1 MEDLALLDLL
11 ECPVCFER
19 LDVTAK
25 VLPCQ
30 HTFCKP
36 CLQRIQRARKELRCP
51 ECRSPVSCGIEEL
64 PANLLLVR
72 LLDGLRNGQ
81 GCLEPVLGKRQT
93 MFNNQDFFTKAND
106 LRSLHGN
113 QHKMIQNA
121 KITGVICAKALYD
134 YGGQM
139 PGDLRFKTG
148 DIIILHRQVD
158 DNWYHGEINGVSGIF
173 PASFVQVIR
182 HLPQSPPPLCKALY
196 NFDLKDKD
204 ENENKDCLTFLKDD
218 IIMVIRRVDEN
229 WAEGMLGDK
238 VGIFPVSFVEMN
250 SVAKQLLEIKN
261 TCNTLHSGKDD
272 SLGSTFSTTNSSTC
286 LKIPSVS
293 KKRQTQ
299 CSTTKALNTLNRSTQ
314 SMMERKSLEISAPVL
329 ISSSNPA
336 VAARF
341 NEGREQPSS
350 NSTIQIRPHA
360 NTSVNPGHPLN
371 TTATVN
377 VCIASQPYTPCK
389 TEELELKKGEAFR
402 VYGKA
407 KEGWLTGVSLVTGKT
422 GILPSSCVTPI
433 LRKPFRVTES
443 KIPSPSIPRSGRES
457 AVLSPTSST
466 ILQERLPISGANA
479 VTQPCDNYPLTTAAS
494 LTETVGR
501 KLTQHSFSISQ
512 IGPAQHRSTQLGGP
526 VQFHTTVRRSAS
538 AIVQPQQFHPSLHPH
553 SGSFST
559 VMRCGQ
565 HSLPTWHG
573 SRMTETKT
581 PTSTNPVT
589 AEAKVSPANNEA
601 VSKSNPTAPTS
612 ILVKPDAAKNNAEK
626 LVKTVR
632 FQNHSPPPSKRQ
644 SLQLS
649 MNAQSVRPGQTT
661 NTEPSFQETR
671 VPETTSIYH
680 SRTGS
685 CPVGTD
691 GRRIHQWKT
700 GSLDLSFHHANLN
713 LQHNLAMNQNLI
725 GSQTI
730 KRHKAVD
737 PYLALGESELD
748 FKTAGNM
755 LIQRKCQDGWLKGNN
770 ESCGKTIFFPCSFVK
785 CVE

>member
-350 NSTIQIRPHA
+350 NSTIQVKPHA

-377 VCIASQPYTPCK
+377 VPGSQSDKSLCVLVRVNPYTPCK

-433 LRKPFRVTES
+433 LRYTASITRNRKPFRVTES

-457 AVLSPTSST
+457 VKLIRRKPFKI
-466 ILQERLPISGANA
+466 ILDPALC
-479 VTQPCDNYPLTTAAS
+479 V
-494 LTETVGR
+494 
-501 KLTQHSFSISQ
+501 SQ
-512 IGPAQHRSTQLGGP
+512 ISSSQGVINSLYNRLYKSLLSLRHEGPAQHRSTQLGGP

-632 FQNHSPPPSKRQ
+632 FQNHSPPPSK
-644 SLQLS
+644 
-649 MNAQSVRPGQTT
+649 
-661 NTEPSFQETR
+661 
-671 VPETTSIYH
+671 
-680 SRTGS
+680 
-685 CPVGTD
+685 
-691 GRRIHQWKT
+691 
-700 GSLDLSFHHANLN
+700 
-713 LQHNLAMNQNLI
+713 
-725 GSQTI
+725 
-730 KRHKAVD
+730 
-737 PYLALGESELD
+737 
-748 FKTAGNM
+748 
-755 LIQRKCQDGWLKGNN
+755 
-770 ESCGKTIFFPCSFVK
+770 
-785 CVE
+785 